1 MASMIQKIE
10 WHEECLKNTEM
21 YLKGK
26 KDEEEQILKV
36 IRRLENDI
44 LFAKQQI
51 EEAKK
56 RGMTAFDSMRFLRK
70 RKYRKV
76 ES

>member
-10 WHEECLKNTEM
+10 WHEECLKNTEI

-26 KDEEEQILKV
+26 RDEEEQILKL
-36 IRRLENDI
+36 IRRLENHI
-44 LFAKQQI
+44 AFGRMQI

-56 RGMTAFDSMRFLRK
+56 RGMTAFDGTRFLRK
-70 RKYRKV
+70 QRKV